1 MRLATSLCLGVIV
14 AASLAGPARPQDTDD
29 WLKVYGVHVDRTPK
43 QSWTGLGI
51 YLGQGI
57 VLTPAHVSGLA
68 LWRWPRVNIAGKI
81 YPTRALKDGHFH
93 RMDLTLLSVD
103 VNELPVSL
111 GLRRLPLCPGP
122 SWPNEQVV
130 IVTQEN
136 AVRSFV
142 VPPARLP
149 SDLQSEYRTAVRSV
163 PGSGGSG
170 SAVIDANKKCLVG
183 MITRTID
190 GTETS
195 EEDGRPIGQ
204 PVTVAKYFIPA
215 SEIASFLPAGL
226 RY

>member
-142 VPPARLP
+142 IPPARLP

-163 PGSGGSG
+163 PESGGSG

-190 GTETS
+190 GTEIS
-195 EEDGRPIGQ
+195 EEDGRAVGQ